1 MQHVFL
7 QMYPEINGPLRM
19 LCGARRSK
27 SIRNRKVLS
36 YPLPPLT
43 HGELGIQ
50 RNSVASKIT
59 KALISE
65 ETQFEANQKL
75 MNYGECFMEPEDP
88 SPHVAENAFN
98 DFSSMVYWREKR
110 GNRVL
115 PSQQGNTVKTAD
127 TYMKFSWLTVSGNST
142 NKEHMCIVKHEKN
155 KRGDNQE
162 ILFPPVNEVVSSV
175 VTATKPPNDGL
186 KNKKKQVPVV
196 NSTKACLKDE
206 NNTLQLHLMNTSA
219 YYTYL
224 LLLITSTVYLVI
236 ITSCVF
242 RRTGVCGIQKS
253 S

>member
-1 MQHVFL
+1 PTDRDLDIDMSPKPTMFL
-7 QMYPEINGPLRM
+7 PSITEIKRENTGTY
-19 LCGARRSK
+19 LCLLE
-27 SIRNRKVLS
+27 N
-36 YPLPPLT
+36 
-43 HGELGIQ
+43 
-50 RNSVASKIT
+50 
-59 KALISE
+59 
-65 ETQFEANQKL
+65 F
-75 MNYGECFMEPEDP
+75 F
-88 SPHVAENAFN
+88 PHVIK
-98 DFSSMVYWREKR
+98 VYWREKR

-127 TYMKFSWLTVSGNST
+127 TYMKFSWLTVSGNSM

-162 ILFPPVNEVVSSV
+162 ILFPPVNE
-175 VTATKPPNDGL
+175 D
-186 KNKKKQVPVV
+186 
-196 NSTKACLKDE
+196 
-206 NNTLQLHLMNTSA
+206 TLQLHLMNTSA